1 MSVLAQ
7 ELLLCPLSLGN
18 SLTSNRSTMRNN
30 LRFVPLLILLSFAL
44 GACDSDSCNEP
55 ICIAVA
61 PAELTLEV
69 GEMQTLSVSVGKSA
83 QGLEVS
89 FTSSASDVATV
100 DAKGCVTAV
109 KVGSATI
116 TAQVGSST
124 TSVPV
129 TVIPNK
135 NDAPQQLPLIK
146 FDVTYDDSGNISDED
161 ILNHEKSLGRES
173 RPIFYSETIVY
184 KGFVNTDLSTITG
197 VIYGLE
203 LGDGSKIVVAY
214 GTESVSDCPKTREM
228 LRQLGFSHIEER
240 AVGLDVLGK
249 TTPGLYAIHD
259 SDPTLSVLMYDQS
272 NKDIKSNMYIQFSR
286 IATVEALHPLIPNVA
301 DFPSLEI
308 FAQHDVDA
316 IKTFEERIGFRDF
329 SEDESYETNL
339 CFNTKSDKEDKS
351 NLAWVIYVNE
361 SEAGPAF
368 INSEVTGISTLREL
382 TSDDVRNYLSKN
394 GFDRNYSIT
403 TGNYIQVYNAQGDLC
418 HLFIQEYEDGNAC
431 MMQFICKSDLEEE
444 DQQARQLLPTQ
455 LVSQKP
461 LAKKP
466 MKRSVLRAK

>member
-1 MSVLAQ
+1 
-7 ELLLCPLSLGN
+7 
-18 SLTSNRSTMRNN
+18 MRNN

-286 IATVEALHPLIPNVA
+286 IATVEVLHPLIPNVA

-329 SEDESYETNL
+329 SEDESYEANL

-444 DQQARQLLPTQ
+444 DQQARQQLPTQ
-455 LVSQKP
+455 LVSQKS

>member
-1 MSVLAQ
+1 
-7 ELLLCPLSLGN
+7 
-18 SLTSNRSTMRNN
+18 MRNN

-146 FDVTYDDSGNISDED
+146 FDVTYDESGNISDED

-444 DQQARQLLPTQ
+444 DQQARQQLPTQ

>member
-1 MSVLAQ
+1 
-7 ELLLCPLSLGN
+7 
-18 SLTSNRSTMRNN
+18 MRNN

-444 DQQARQLLPTQ
+444 DQQARQQLPTQ

-466 MKRSVLRAK
+466 RKRSVLRAK

>member
-1 MSVLAQ
+1 
-7 ELLLCPLSLGN
+7 
-18 SLTSNRSTMRNN
+18 MRNN

-61 PAELTLEV
+61 PAEFTLEV

-173 RPIFYSETIVY
+173 RPIFYSETIFY

-444 DQQARQLLPTQ
+444 DQQARQQLPTQ

>member
-1 MSVLAQ
+1 
-7 ELLLCPLSLGN
+7 
-18 SLTSNRSTMRNN
+18 MRNN

-146 FDVTYDDSGNISDED
+146 FDVTYDESGNISDED

-461 LAKKP
+461 LAEKP

>member
-1 MSVLAQ
+1 
-7 ELLLCPLSLGN
+7 
-18 SLTSNRSTMRNN
+18 MRNN

>member
-1 MSVLAQ
+1 
-7 ELLLCPLSLGN
+7 
-18 SLTSNRSTMRNN
+18 MRNN

-316 IKTFEERIGFRDF
+316 IKTFEERIGFRYF

-444 DQQARQLLPTQ
+444 DQQARQQLPTQ

>member
-146 FDVTYDDSGNISDED
+146 FDVTYDESGNISDED

-461 LAKKP
+461 LAEKP

>member
-1 MSVLAQ
+1 MRKN
-7 ELLLCPLSLGN
+7 LCF
-18 SLTSNRSTMRNN
+18 T
-30 LRFVPLLILLSFAL
+30 PLLILLSLAF

-55 ICIAVA
+55 VCIAVA

-69 GEMQTLSVSVGKSA
+69 GEMQTLSVSTGASA
-83 QGLEVS
+83 RGLEVS
-89 FTSSASDVATV
+89 FTSSAPDIATV
-100 DAKGCVTAV
+100 DAKGGVTAV
-109 KVGSATI
+109 QVGSATI
-116 TAQVGSST
+116 TVQVGTGT

-129 TVIPNK
+129 TVVANK

-146 FDVTYDDSGNISDED
+146 FDVSYDDSGNVSDED
-161 ILNHEKSLGRES
+161 ILSYERSLGRES
-173 RPIFYSETIVY
+173 RPIFYTESIVY

-203 LGDGSKIVVAY
+203 LGDGSKIIVAY
-214 GTESVSDCPKTREM
+214 GTETISDCPKTREM

-259 SDPTLSVLMYDQS
+259 SDPSLSVLMYDQS
-272 NKDIKSNMYIQFSR
+272 NKDIKANMYIQFSR

-301 DFPSLEI
+301 DFPALEI
-308 FAQHDVDA
+308 FAKHDVDA
-316 IKTFEERIGFRDF
+316 IKAFEKRLGFRDF
-329 SEDESYETNL
+329 SEDESYEANL

-361 SEAGPAF
+361 SDAGPAF

-382 TSDDVRNYLSKN
+382 TSDGVRNYLSKN

-444 DQQARQLLPTQ
+444 EQQARRQLPTQ
-455 LVSQKP
+455 FMSQKP
-461 LAKKP
+461 LARKGV
-466 MKRSVLRAK
+466 MRSTLRAK